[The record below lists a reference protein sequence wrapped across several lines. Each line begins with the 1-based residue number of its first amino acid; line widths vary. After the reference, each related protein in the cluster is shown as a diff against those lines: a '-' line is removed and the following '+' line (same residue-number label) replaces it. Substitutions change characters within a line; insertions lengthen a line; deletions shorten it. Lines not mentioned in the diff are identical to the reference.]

1 MYAKKTNFIIRLLI
15 NLTMANLNEDD
26 AIDRFKRGSEKF
38 IVKYKSISATK
49 QSFIEAQIKTLNKD
63 IQDGGRN
70 GKLAVVLRQL
80 FYLFC
85 SVGYNLLVCI

>member
-1 MYAKKTNFIIRLLI
+1 MYPKKTSFIIRLLI
-15 NLTMANLNEDD
+15 NVTLANLNEDD

-63 IQDGGRN
+63 VQDGGRN
-70 GKLAVVLRQL
+70 GKLAVVLRHSY
-80 FYLFC
+80 FTYFAR
-85 SVGYNLLVCI
+85 